1 MLKEHLGIL
10 MHHEEILRVIFQVCA
25 VLESLCY
32 DGIIIFSTIIV
43 IIFKAFIL
51 AVAHHEQ
58 VPLELLLLRRVEFA
72 SFVVAV
78 FFLGLLIL
86 IFVIVVAEA
95 IFIILVLLVSITKWL
110 LREVLFACIHHHLL
124 MLGRKKMLMLLR
136 GNTLAVELI
145 GIKFNYRVRHASARI
160 SLWLHW
166 IAFRVI
172 KWLSR
177 WFNSSLS
184 RFVSRPPY
192 RRFSR

>member
-1 MLKEHLGIL
+1 M
-10 MHHEEILRVIFQVCA
+10 QVCA

-32 DGIIIFSTIIV
+32 DGIIVFSTFIV
-43 IIFKAFIL
+43 IIFKASIL
-51 AVAHHEQ
+51 TVAHHEQ
-58 VPLELLLLRRVEFA
+58 VSLELLLLRRVEFA

-78 FFLGLLIL
+78 FFFGFLIL

-95 IFIILVLLVSITKWL
+95 IFIILVLVVSITKWL

-145 GIKFNYRVRHASARI
+145 GIKFNNGVRHASARI

-166 IAFRVI
+166 IAFRMI

>member
-1 MLKEHLGIL
+1 M
-10 MHHEEILRVIFQVCA
+10 QVCA

-32 DGIIIFSTIIV
+32 DGIIIFITPIV
-43 IIFKAFIL
+43 VIFKAIIL
-51 AVAHHEQ
+51 TVAHHEQ
-58 VPLELLLLRRVEFA
+58 ITLELLLLRRVEFT

-95 IFIILVLLVSITKWL
+95 ILIIFVLVLSITKWL
-110 LREVLFACIHHHLL
+110 LWEVLFACIHHHLL

-136 GNTLAVELI
+136 GNTLPVELV
-145 GIKFNYRVRHASARI
+145 GIKFNYGVRHASA
-160 SLWLHW
+160 SFLLLLHW

-177 WFNSSLS
+177 WLSLS
-184 RFVSRPPY
+184 WFVSRPPNIC

>member
-1 MLKEHLGIL
+1 M
-10 MHHEEILRVIFQVCA
+10 QVCA

-32 DGIIIFSTIIV
+32 DGIIIFTTLIV

-51 AVAHHEQ
+51 TVAHHEQ
-58 VPLELLLLRRVEFA
+58 IPLELLLLRRVEFA

-95 IFIILVLLVSITKWL
+95 IFIILVLVVSITKWL
-110 LREVLFACIHHHLL
+110 LWEVLFACIHHHLL

-136 GNTLAVELI
+136 GNTLAVKLV
-145 GIKFNYRVRHASARI
+145 GIKFNYGVRNASA
-160 SLWLHW
+160 SFLLLLHW

-172 KWLSR
+172 KWLCR
-177 WFNSSLS
+177 WLSLS
-184 RFVSRPPY
+184 WFVSRPPNIC